1 MDHRVSEQLNKVLA
15 LADSSHDGEAVVAI
29 RKARQ
34 ILSRGGLSFG
44 DLAMAAVSPRSR
56 SLSFSFPSQQR
67 DYLEEQMAHMR
78 AEINALQGEVDA
90 MAEQT
95 DFWRRR
101 AAELEQAMNARNLE
115 VQRWRQLAQETVDK
129 LWEIGREIRQDEFVS
144 IDAAIPVPAKL
155 KS

>member
-15 LADSSHDGEAVVAI
+15 LADSSHDGEAVVAV

-44 DLAMAAVSPRSR
+44 DLAMAAVSPRGR
-56 SLSFSFPSQQR
+56 SLSFAFPSQQR

-101 AAELEQAMNARNLE
+101 AAELEQAMNVRNLE

-144 IDAAIPVPAKL
+144 VDAAIPVAAKL